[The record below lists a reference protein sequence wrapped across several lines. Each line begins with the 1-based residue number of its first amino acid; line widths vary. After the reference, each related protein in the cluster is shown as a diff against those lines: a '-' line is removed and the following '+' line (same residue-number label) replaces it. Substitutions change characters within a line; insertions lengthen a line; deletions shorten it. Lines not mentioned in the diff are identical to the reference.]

1 MGFDISYHPIRED
14 EMEAWFFAPM
24 KALREGDDSLIRR
37 VAEERSKQQ
46 EKFFA

>member
-46 EKFFA
+46 EFFA